1 MTRTRTSSPVPLV
14 SPPEVAFVVPLFNR
28 LDLTRAFVAQLPGT
42 LPQDLAWEAIL
53 VDDGSSDGTSDF
65 VAGLPPPFRVLR
77 LDTNGGFARAA
88 NRGVAAAADSA
99 GVLALLNNDLI
110 LSPGWLP
117 PMLRLLESAPCA
129 GAVGNVQVNPATGL
143 VDHAG
148 VFFDLE
154 GLPTHAHK
162 NRGRPPR
169 GAWRERSAA
178 TAACLLVRRS
188 VWNLL
193 GGFCEEYRNGMED
206 IDLCV
211 RMRRE
216 GYRIYV
222 SHESV
227 IGHLVSSSPGRH
239 DANAANTAIFRRRCA
254 STAARW
260 GREEWPKEYFRR
272 YARHWWRMN
281 PAKAGLALRLLLGF
295 PVPAR
300 YRPVPDGTP

>member
-1 MTRTRTSSPVPLV
+1 MNRGAAPSSVLIV
-14 SPPEVAFVVPLFNR
+14 TYPEVAFIIPVFNR
-28 LDLTRAFVAQLPGT
+28 LDLTRTFVAQLPAT
-42 LPQDLAWEAIL
+42 LPPSLRWEAIL
-53 VDDGSSDGTSDF
+53 VDDASTDDTAAF
-65 VAGLPPPFRVLR
+65 LAGLGAPFRVIR
-77 LDTNGGFARAA
+77 MDTNGGFARAA
-88 NRGVAAAADSA
+88 NRGVASA
-99 GVLALLNNDLI
+99 SESATVIGLLNNDLI
-110 LSPGWLP
+110 LGPGWFE
-117 PMLRLLESAPCA
+117 PMVRLLETAPQA
-129 GAVGNVQVNPATGL
+129 AAVGNVQMNPATGL

-154 GLPTHAHK
+154 GMPTHAHK
-162 NRGRPPR
+162 NRARPPR

-178 TAACLLVRRS
+178 TAACLLVRRA
-188 VWNLL
+188 VWTLL
-193 GGFCEEYRNGMED
+193 GGFCESYRNGMED

-239 DANAANTAIFRRRCA
+239 DANAANTALFRQRCA
-254 STAARW
+254 PTAARW
-260 GREEWPKEYFRR
+260 GRDEWAKEYFRR

-281 PAKAGLALRLLLGF
+281 PGKGWLALRLILGF

-300 YRPVPDGTP
+300 FRPLA